1 VATFIHPTAEV
12 SDKATLG
19 ENVRVYHQAQVR
31 EGATLG
37 DNCILGKGVYID
49 SGVQVGKNCKFQNRV
64 SVFHGVTIEDGVFC
78 GPHVCFTNDLQPRAV
93 NPDGS
98 LKSDADWLEA
108 KTLVREGAAIGANS
122 TIVAGIVIGK
132 WAMIGS
138 GAVVTRDVPDY
149 GLVYGNPA
157 RLHGY
162 VGAGGRKLQLA
173 EGPDADGMAV
183 YRSEDG
189 SEELRLP
196 FVEG

>member
-1 VATFIHPTAEV
+1 MATFIHPTAEV
-12 SDKATLG
+12 SDKAILG

-98 LKSDADWLEA
+98 LKSDADWSEA

-132 WAMIGS
+132 WAMVGS

-162 VGAGGRKLQLA
+162 VGANGQKLQLA

-183 YRSEDG
+183 YRSDDG

-196 FVEG
+196 FVE

>member
-1 VATFIHPTAEV
+1 MATFIHPTAEV
-12 SDKATLG
+12 SDKARLG

-31 EGATLG
+31 EGARLG
-37 DNCILGKGVYID
+37 DNCVLGKGVYID

-98 LKSDADWLEA
+98 LKSDADWVEA

-132 WAMIGS
+132 WAMVGS
-138 GAVVTRDVPDY
+138 GAVVTHDVPDY

-162 VGAGGRKLQLA
+162 VGANGQKLQQVEQA
-173 EGPDADGMAV
+173 DADGMAV
-183 YRSEDG
+183 YRSADG